1 MSCCGNQRSSI
12 RQESSVRHAVTASPA
27 SASGHWTPGATQF
40 EYTGNGQL
48 TVTGPL
54 TGQVY
59 RFIGAGARVVIH
71 GADASSLILVPGL
84 RTVR

>member
-1 MSCCGNQRSSI
+1 MSCCGNQRSSL
-12 RQESSVRHAVTASPA
+12 RQESSVSHAVTAGPT
-27 SASGHWTPGATQF
+27 SASGHWSPGPTQF

-48 TVTGPL
+48 TVTGPF

-59 RFIGAGARVVIH
+59 RFIGTGARVVIH